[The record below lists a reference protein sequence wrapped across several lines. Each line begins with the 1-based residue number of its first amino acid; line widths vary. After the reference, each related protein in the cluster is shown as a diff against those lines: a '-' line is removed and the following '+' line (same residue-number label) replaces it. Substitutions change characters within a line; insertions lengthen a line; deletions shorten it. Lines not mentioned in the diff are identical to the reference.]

1 MLNEVQHFGDAKV
14 SVQVKVDIVQQVQSC
29 QFTAKLIVF
38 AEFCQQ
44 PTVSVIDSEALQSQ
58 TIDISE
64 SVKLLTGMI
73 TSMSDLREN
82 SSFVMD
88 WYLERSAEC
97 MFIKWYYNRSSTRTK
112 PDSDWGSFRGRAI
125 YTTKGPPLNLV
136 LFQGHLTVYAQGNN
150 TTLVARKYWPILA
163 QCLCY

>member
-1 MLNEVQHFGDAKV
+1 MIKIVSELIKERLGVIIDVLNEVQHFGNAEV
-14 SVQVKVDIVQQVQSC
+14 SVQVKVDLVQQVQSC

-88 WYLERSAEC
+88 
-97 MFIKWYYNRSSTRTK
+97 
-112 PDSDWGSFRGRAI
+112 
-125 YTTKGPPLNLV
+125 
-136 LFQGHLTVYAQGNN
+136 
-150 TTLVARKYWPILA
+150 
-163 QCLCY
+163 

>member
-1 MLNEVQHFGDAKV
+1 MKFNTLAMLK
-14 SVQVKVDIVQQVQSC
+14 SVQIKGYLVQQVQSC

-38 AEFCQQ
+38 AEFCRQ
-44 PTVSVIDSEALQSQ
+44 PMVSVIDSEALQSQ

-125 YTTKGPPLNLV
+125 YTTKVPPLNLV
-136 LFQGHLTVYAQGNN
+136 LLQGHLKVFVQDYN
-150 TTLVARKYWPILA
+150 TRQFRCSTLLQLRIHVT
-163 QCLCY
+163 

>member
-1 MLNEVQHFGDAKV
+1 MLNEFQHFGDAEV

-29 QFTAKLIVF
+29 QFPAKLIVF

-88 WYLERSAEC
+88 
-97 MFIKWYYNRSSTRTK
+97 
-112 PDSDWGSFRGRAI
+112 
-125 YTTKGPPLNLV
+125 
-136 LFQGHLTVYAQGNN
+136 
-150 TTLVARKYWPILA
+150 
-163 QCLCY
+163 